1 MQSGKINTLQYLSLD
16 TCDLL
21 NEASLTEFVLRHG
34 HQLMGL
40 NLGGHHKLLEYFWM
54 NSEFSSIHINMQY

>member
-1 MQSGKINTLQYLSLD
+1 MQSGKTNTLQYLSLD

-21 NEASLTEFVLRHG
+21 NESALTEFIIRHG

-54 NSEFSSIHINMQY
+54 NVSFLALKEEC